1 LSESSWLGGDGYS
14 IADMA
19 VFPVTAAWKD
29 APQDFSGLSHMHA
42 WRAKIEARPACARA
56 HDLSKIGNETMGA
69 AKFFEETTWKR
80 LFSQDHPTAAE
91 YRESLRVAHP
101 LSP

>member
-1 LSESSWLGGDGYS
+1 LSESSWLGGDAYS

-69 AKFFEETTWKR
+69 AKFSRKPPGSG
-80 LFSQDHPTAAE
+80 FSRRITRP
-91 YRESLRVAHP
+91 P
-101 LSP
+101 LNIARA